1 MKINGKTFK
10 PTRGR
15 CLLELQDNDDV
26 MSRTEEVSNWMKV
39 IAIGEPLDIK
49 PEFNVGDTVYM
60 AIIKG
65 KQVIGDDGDRYL
77 VTHISAIDMVP
88 ND

>member
-1 MKINGKTFK
+1 
-10 PTRGR
+10 
-15 CLLELQDNDDV
+15 
-26 MSRTEEVSNWMKV
+26 MKV

>member
-65 KQVIGDDGDRYL
+65 HGL
-77 VTHISAIDMVP
+77 V
-88 ND
+88 